1 MSDLNLPRGSYTHH
15 THTHTHT
22 HTGPNVKSIRMVRVL
37 RALRVVSQFKSLR
50 KIVRAI
56 TLALWPMMSA
66 MFVCLI
72 VISVF
77 AILGVNAYAEVCV
90 FVKGYGGDSWCRV
103 VDWVGV
109 GLKH

>member
-1 MSDLNLPRGSYTHH
+1 MSIPAPL
-15 THTHTHT
+15 
-22 HTGPNVKSIRMVRVL
+22 GPNVKSIRMVRVL

-90 FVKGYGGDSWCRV
+90 FVKGYSALAVTSLLVLLD
-103 VDWVGV
+103 
-109 GLKH
+109 